1 MNYKV
6 FLLAFFISAVVCE
19 ESSEEDSQ
27 SSENRIYNNG
37 QPLTIPQL
45 LQIPNFNGGYNPTTA
60 LPQLGQYNPT
70 TASPLYVQNQ
80 GSTYNPTTASP
91 LYIQSQQPTF
101 NPTTAYN
108 PTTSYNPTTA
118 SPLYV
123 QQSQGQQPIQVIQ
136 IPNQTQKPNNIYVQ
150 TQPQNQGQPQ
160 VVVIPNKKPGRPSR
174 PNKRPTT
181 TVQPPIYVQTQPQQH
196 HTQTP
201 IQVIQVQGKPTTA
214 STPIVIQTQ
223 QPHQGHRP
231 VQVITVPNQ
240 QNQGHQVITVPNQQ
254 NQGHQIIT
262 VPNQQNQ
269 GHQVI
274 TVPNQQIEPQQEI
287 YQIYPGQLDNPT
299 DYEFNWFV
307 NNQENGDYK
316 SHREVRQNDVVQG
329 QYEVVDPDGYR
340 RIVSYTADELHGFR
354 AVVRRIPLNAGYVQT
369 TQRPFYNNNN
379 NYFGAST
386 TQRPFGSRGK
396 KHASVAPLENS
407 STEKESEEK

>member
-254 NQGHQIIT
+254 
-262 VPNQQNQ
+262 
-269 GHQVI
+269 
-274 TVPNQQIEPQQEI
+274 IEPQQEI